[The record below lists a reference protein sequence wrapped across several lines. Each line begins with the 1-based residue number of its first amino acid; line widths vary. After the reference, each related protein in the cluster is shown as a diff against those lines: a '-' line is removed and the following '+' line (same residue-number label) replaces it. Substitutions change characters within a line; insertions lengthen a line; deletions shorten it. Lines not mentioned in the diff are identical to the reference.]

1 MTRRLPPLETLVFA
15 ILAGGLVLS
24 VALILAGLTWELIG
38 QGTLNADHPALS
50 AVNVRGL
57 LESITTGSPE
67 VGLTPLVLLYAGI
80 AVLLMTPYVQVL
92 AAMLFFLF
100 RDRNYR
106 FSAITGF
113 VALVLTWVLFLR

>member
-15 ILAGGLVLS
+15 ILAGGLLLS
-24 VALILAGLTWELIG
+24 VVLILAGLTWEWIS

-57 LESITTGSPE
+57 LESIAAASPA
-67 VGLTPLVLLYAGI
+67 GLSPGVLLSAGI
-80 AVLLMTPYVQVL
+80 AVLLMTPYIQVL
-92 AAMLFFLF
+92 AAMLFFTF
-100 RDRNYR
+100 RDRNYS

-113 VALVLTWVLFLR
+113 VAVVLTWVLLLR

>member
-15 ILAGGLVLS
+15 ILSRGLLLS
-24 VALILAGLTWELIG
+24 VVLILAGLTWEWIL

-57 LESITTGSPE
+57 LESFAAGSPA
-67 VGLTPLVLLYAGI
+67 GLSPLVLLSAGI

-92 AAMLFFLF
+92 AAMLFFTF

-113 VALVLTWVLFLR
+113 VAVVLTWVLFLR

>member
-15 ILAGGLVLS
+15 ILAVGLLLS
-24 VALILAGLTWELIG
+24 VALILAGLTWEWTS

-57 LESITTGSPE
+57 LETIATGGPG
-67 VGLTPLVLLYAGI
+67 GLSPLVLLSAGI

-92 AAMLFFLF
+92 AALLFFTF

-106 FSAITGF
+106 FSAITGI
-113 VALVLTWVLFLR
+113 VAVMLTWVLFLR

>member
-1 MTRRLPPLETLVFA
+1 MTRRLPPLETLAFA
-15 ILAGGLVLS
+15 ILAGGLLLS
-24 VALILAGLTWELIG
+24 VTLILSGLTLEWIL
-38 QGTLNADHPALS
+38 QGSLNADHPAIS

-57 LESITTGSPE
+57 LESIPAGSHE
-67 VGLTPLVLLYAGI
+67 GLSPLVLLSAGI

-92 AAMLFFLF
+92 AAMLFFTF

-113 VALVLTWVLFLR
+113 IAAVLTWVLFLR

>member
-15 ILAGGLVLS
+15 ILAGGLLLS
-24 VALILAGLTWELIG
+24 VALILAGLTWEWIL
-38 QGTLNADHPALS
+38 QGTLNTDHPAIS

-57 LESITTGSPE
+57 LESITAGSPE
-67 VGLTPLVLLYAGI
+67 GLSPLILLSAGI

-92 AAMLFFLF
+92 AAMLFFTF

>member
-1 MTRRLPPLETLVFA
+1 MTRRRPRLETLVFA

-24 VALILAGLTWELIG
+24 VALILAGLTWEWIA
-38 QGTLNADHPALS
+38 QGSLNPDHPALS
-50 AVNVRGL
+50 AVNVHGL
-57 LESITTGSPE
+57 LESLTTGSLA
-67 VGLTPLVLLYAGI
+67 GLSPLVLLYTGI

-92 AAMLFFLF
+92 AAMLFFTF

>member
-1 MTRRLPPLETLVFA
+1 MTRRMPSLEILVFA

-24 VALILAGLTWELIG
+24 VALILAGLTWEWIG
-38 QGTLNADHPALS
+38 QGTLDADHPAIS

-57 LESITTGSPE
+57 LESITAGSPE
-67 VGLTPLVLLYAGI
+67 GLSPAVLISAGI

-92 AAMLFFLF
+92 AAMLFFTL
-100 RDRNYR
+100 RDRNFR

>member
-15 ILAGGLVLS
+15 ILAGGLLLS
-24 VALILAGLTWELIG
+24 VALILVGLMWEWTG
-38 QGTLNADHPALS
+38 QGTLNVDHPAIS

-57 LESITTGSPE
+57 LETIVTGSPG
-67 VGLTPLVLLYAGI
+67 GLSPPVLLSAGI

-92 AAMLFFLF
+92 AALLFFTF

-106 FSAITGF
+106 FSAITGI
-113 VALVLTWVLFLR
+113 VAVMLTWVLFLR